1 MINKFVIHGKTV
13 TDSGLYPWAL
23 GSIGRSLL
31 FYAETIE
38 SRGNKP
44 LETISAYYAIFH
56 ISMFTMFACPK
67 ILSSKERKIIND
79 GIKNGYADPSP
90 QIHHTTVQNFLLK
103 CDEYGFPS
111 NIGEMFNRLKKMR
124 ENINYGPR
132 VHWRPDDVVFIN
144 SCEFPPYEE
153 NISESL
159 KHIFINTIEWTC
171 LHGEDGGVWIPELI
185 REASIFFKESDGV
198 YVGWVSEKLMTE
210 ADNFRTQLQAIAK
223 EKIYPSSIKNS
234 QV

>member
-1 MINKFVIHGKTV
+1 MKLINKFVIHDKSV

-38 SRGNKP
+38 SKGNKP
-44 LETISAYYAIFH
+44 LETISAYYAMFH

-79 GIKNGYADPSP
+79 GIRNGYADPSP
-90 QIHHTTVQNFLLK
+90 QIHHKTVQNFLSR
-103 CDEYGFPS
+103 CNEYGFSP
-111 NIGEMFNRLKKMR
+111 NISEMFNKLKKMR

-132 VHWRPDDVVFIN
+132 VILTDVVFID

-153 NISESL
+153 NLSESL

-171 LHGEDGGVWIPELI
+171 LHGADGGVWIPHLLG
-185 REASIFFKESDGV
+185 EASIFFKESDGV
-198 YVGWVSEKLMTE
+198 YVGWISEKLMTE

-223 EKIYPSSIKNS
+223 DKIYPSSI
-234 QV
+234 